1 MKTHPFSQIGN
12 QRGFVLTAVY
22 LILALATVFSV
33 AYFSRC
39 VAFVQANERNIHKTV
54 AFNMAESGIDWAI
67 SQLASNTEYTGT
79 SAYVP
84 LDTNYMKGGFTVS
97 VTKDDSDPK
106 IRIIQA
112 NGFAPS
118 NDPTQRGYQTSS
130 LLAYVRSGSSSA
142 FRTGIFATDS
152 IQMSGNARTDSYDS
166 RNGAYGGSN
175 VAYNGSIETNTTGS
189 KKVTLSG
196 NVMIQGS
203 VTVGPTESPSS
214 VVSTSHN
221 AVITGGISSNP
232 APVIFSDAVAPVSAD
247 GELKLSGNTTYYLMP
262 GTYHFTSMS
271 ITGNA
276 KLVPTGPV
284 SIYVDGTI
292 QIAGN
297 GIATS
302 DNRPPNF
309 LLYATGNSS
318 VSFSGNASFYGAV
331 YAPNSTVSVSGNGT
345 CYGAIIAK
353 DYKNTGNG
361 RIHFD
366 EALKEI
372 QGASSGEMTI
382 RAWQEKNT
390 LLWGTGTTTPGS

>member
-1 MKTHPFSQIGN
+1 MRTHPLSPIGN

-39 VAFVQANERNIHKTV
+39 VVFVQANERNIHKTV

-67 SQLASNTEYTGT
+67 SQLTSDMEYAGT

-84 LDTNYMKGGFTVS
+84 LDTNFMKGGFTVS
-97 VTKDDSDPK
+97 VTKDVTHPK

-130 LLAYVRSGSSSA
+130 LLAYVQSGSSST
-142 FRTGIFATDS
+142 FLTGIFATDS
-152 IQMSGNARTDSYDS
+152 IHMSGNARTDSYDS

-175 VAYNGSIETNTTGS
+175 VAYNGGIETNATDQ

-196 NVMIQGS
+196 NVMIQGDAI
-203 VTVGPTESPSS
+203 VGPTETPSS
-214 VVSTSHN
+214 VVSKSGN
-221 AVITGGISSNP
+221 AIITGSISSNS
-232 APVIFSDAVAPVSAD
+232 APVIFSDAVAPVSAS
-247 GELKLSGNTTYYLMP
+247 GELNLSGNTKYYLMP
-262 GTYHFTSMS
+262 GTYHYTSMS

-276 KLVPTGPV
+276 QLIPTGAV
-284 SIYVDGTI
+284 SIYVDKTI

-309 LLYATGNSS
+309 LLYATDSSS

-331 YAPNSTVSVSGNGT
+331 YAPNSTVSISGNGK

-353 DYKNTGNG
+353 DYQNTGNG
-361 RIHFD
+361 LIHFD

-372 QGASSGEMTI
+372 QGTSAGEITI
-382 RAWQEKNT
+382 LAWQEKNT
-390 LLWGTGTTTPGS
+390 LMWGTGTATPEP